1 MRTKEYLCILSFIGK
16 FNYGKHKSGN
26 MKNLNIEIGEYLRN
40 LRKQRNETLH
50 QLAIETDID
59 SPMLSKL
66 ERGVRLPTDS
76 QLERL
81 AMHYKISIF
90 SLKAM
95 NTAQKIIKDYG
106 ENKNTYAAIQ
116 MVNEKLAKY
125 KTN

>member
-1 MRTKEYLCILSFIGK
+1 M
-16 FNYGKHKSGN
+16 KS
-26 MKNLNIEIGEYLRN
+26 LNIEIGEYLRD

-116 MVNEKLAKY
+116 MVSEKLAKY
-125 KTN
+125 KTS